1 MNRGENMKTTA
12 APNHIPSERKER
24 WMEVYNL
31 IHDRLVKQNELSK
44 YPDSEDYLDIQAYRV
59 ACGAIK
65 KEMFMEYDWGTFL
78 NAPLPEYMST
88 YELQDKG
95 LILRSKE
102 NPEKEVKFNFKK
114 SSVDIGLGVIYGIAS
129 KADVE
134 DTEGDII
141 ELNDL
146 KLAAHDFMSESR
158 NGDIDHDWK
167 SHGDVVESLVM
178 DSSIIDAVKS
188 GTITEGDWFIGY
200 KPVNPEVAK
209 KAASGEDYNGF
220 SIGGICRRVE
230 AMSDNEK

>member
-1 MNRGENMKTTA
+1 MNRGENMKITQ
-12 APNHIPSERKER
+12 APKHIPSNRKER
-24 WMEVYNL
+24 WMEVYNA
-31 IHDRLVKQNELSK
+31 IYDRLEAQNNLSK
-44 YPDSEDYLDIQAYRV
+44 YPDSEDYMDIQAYKI

-65 KEMFMEYDWGTFL
+65 KEMFMEYDWNTFL
-78 NAPLPEYMST
+78 NLPLPEYTNT
-88 YELQDKG
+88 YELYDKN

-167 SHGDVVESLVM
+167 SHGNVVESLVL
-178 DSSIIDAVKS
+178 DSDIIELIKS
-188 GTITEGDWFIGY
+188 GKITEGEWILAY
-200 KPVNPEVAK
+200 KPFNPEVAK

-220 SIGGICRRVE
+220 SIGGICNRVE
-230 AMSDNEK
+230 AVRDEKT